1 MTTKCTSNSGSN
13 IGLAYTGGKVFMHVD
28 PRPTK
33 GDTGMTLGLF
43 CEMFGIPVKLIYD
56 VAP

>member
-33 GDTGMTLGLF
+33 FNDGMKIGLF
-43 CEMFGIPVKLIYD
+43 WVMFGIPVKLVYE
-56 VAP
+56 

>member
-1 MTTKCTSNSGSN
+1 MIVNCASVSGN
-13 IGLAYTGGKVFMHVD
+13 KIVQVYNNVKGFVYVD
-28 PRPTK
+28 SISTK